1 MSKKFIILG
10 AGPCGLATAFG
21 LTLNEIDLEV
31 YEARDVV
38 GGLGGSEEVDGM
50 VFDYG
55 PHIYHTH
62 DSEMKKFWLDNF
74 EDLLTQKEFFAK
86 NHKDGVLYDY
96 PLSEESI
103 EKFPKEIKEKVK
115 KELKEINPEDIMRA
129 QNFKEAVK
137 AIVGPTLQYLFF
149 ETY

>member
-74 EDLLTQKEFFAK
+74 EDLLIQKEFLQKIIKMGFCMIIHYPKSQLK
-86 NHKDGVLYDY
+86 N
-96 PLSEESI
+96 
-103 EKFPKEIKEKVK
+103 FPKKLK
-115 KELKEINPEDIMRA
+115 KKLRKS
-129 QNFKEAVK
+129 
-137 AIVGPTLQYLFF
+137 
-149 ETY
+149 